1 MECHVRRRRRWPGG
15 VLALLVGLGLHGS
28 AAGSAAGAAGCVQID
43 DVTAFAPRGEVYVR
57 VAARCEDGDFEGEQ
71 SILAYLEVLVS
82 DLPPI
87 GQDIRVHRDEPRR
100 RSTYVFSNLA
110 IAHGDPLLVRLVRF
124 DEIVSHVSVT
134 VP

>member
-1 MECHVRRRRRWPGG
+1 V
-15 VLALLVGLGLHGS
+15 ALLVGLGLHAPAAAS
-28 AAGSAAGAAGCVQID
+28 ADGAAACVQID

-57 VAARCEDGDFEGEQ
+57 VAARCGEDDFDGEE

-82 DLPPI
+82 DLPPT

-100 RSTYVFSNLA
+100 RSTYVFTNLA
-110 IAHGDPLLVRLVRF
+110 IAPGDPLLVRLLRF
-124 DEIVSHVSVT
+124 DEIVSHASIT